1 MARAPS
7 VSLDDVRGA
16 IEVLK
21 AQGVPDPGVHR
32 IRALL
37 GRGSVTTINAH
48 KHRLRLDALER
59 VLPGTRT
66 RIPDPVTELA
76 AQLWTQLNDQVD
88 RVDAQRE
95 AEVNEAL
102 AQQKAAFADLQ
113 AAHAALQAETEQQA
127 QQLATAQAQIAE
139 LTDARDAAQAAQQT
153 AAHALEVL
161 EAQQRTLAQERDSLK
176 ATLTLQAKHAGER
189 EEALKQKLG
198 EAQAQRLEERA
209 QAEAERERLQADVAQ
224 WRGQAA
230 QQHAYLT
237 GQLAEQKTEVTQLR
251 DALDAAQRAEKAHNE
266 SLACTQQAIDTLN
279 GQLEELPAC
288 AKHTIAWSSSATTWR
303 RHCASAAKNWHMCV
317 ANMPR

>member
-127 QQLATAQAQIAE
+127 QQLATAQAQDRRADRRPRRGPSGPADRRACPGSTRGATAHPRPGTRQPE
-139 LTDARDAAQAAQQT
+139 GNAYPAGQT
-153 AAHALEVL
+153 C
-161 EAQQRTLAQERDSLK
+161 R
-176 ATLTLQAKHAGER
+176 
-189 EEALKQKLG
+189 
-198 EAQAQRLEERA
+198 
-209 QAEAERERLQADVAQ
+209 
-224 WRGQAA
+224 
-230 QQHAYLT
+230 
-237 GQLAEQKTEVTQLR
+237 
-251 DALDAAQRAEKAHNE
+251 
-266 SLACTQQAIDTLN
+266 
-279 GQLEELPAC
+279 
-288 AKHTIAWSSSATTWR
+288 
-303 RHCASAAKNWHMCV
+303 
-317 ANMPR
+317 